1 MAVTIMP
8 LLSKLGNRVKDEEL
22 HSYLPF
28 PQFLVLLVMRITQ
41 MSITY
46 ICQALYMY
54 YLIISYVVGVFLFSD
69 EEIVAYK
76 RLKKTTTTFRI
87 YIDSKWQ
94 NGKIAQKQLHHTAFP
109 VMCYRESSFHRPVEP
124 SCLFLGF

>member
-8 LLSKLGNRVKDEEL
+8 LLSKLGNRVIDEEL
-22 HSYLPF
+22 LSYLPF

-54 YLIISYVVGVFLFSD
+54 YLIISYDVGVFLFS
-69 EEIVAYK
+69 
-76 RLKKTTTTFRI
+76 R
-87 YIDSKWQ
+87 
-94 NGKIAQKQLHHTAFP
+94 
-109 VMCYRESSFHRPVEP
+109 
-124 SCLFLGF
+124 